1 MYLWTKMSEKSLISK
16 FSSLSKNNSSMLFL
30 REIPVIQFNKRSSKR
45 EKKKFKA
52 KDIVLRFVN
61 IIFRILYTTNVH
73 F

>member
-16 FSSLSKNNSSMLFL
+16 FSSPSKNNSSMLFL
-30 REIPVIQFNKRSSKR
+30 REIPVIQFKKRSSKR
-45 EKKKFKA
+45 ERKKFKA

-61 IIFRILYTTNVH
+61 IIFRILYTANVH

>member
-61 IIFRILYTTNVH
+61 IIFRILYTANVH

>member
-1 MYLWTKMSEKSLISK
+1 MSEKSLISK

-61 IIFRILYTTNVH
+61 IIFRILYTANVH

>member
-1 MYLWTKMSEKSLISK
+1 
-16 FSSLSKNNSSMLFL
+16 MLFL

-61 IIFRILYTTNVH
+61 IIFRILYTANVH